1 MALESAPTNTRKA
14 FCVKE
19 MSETIDF
26 TGLELTKTGYENTK
40 ALLADSRY
48 TEHADSYPVIAD
60 FIAFKE
66 KTATPDKSSGWYIP
80 SIGQLK
86 EMVIRYYGFEDVT
99 ANSVFVNAV
108 DAIDGANNF
117 VHPTTSARYV
127 LSSSI
132 SNKSLA
138 PITLTNGVLDA
149 NTRVQTIF
157 NANPKNEGVQGQIR
171 PILTILE

>member
-1 MALESAPTNTRKA
+1 
-14 FCVKE
+14 
-19 MSETIDF
+19 
-26 TGLELTKTGYENTK
+26 
-40 ALLADSRY
+40 
-48 TEHADSYPVIAD
+48 
-60 FIAFKE
+60 
-66 KTATPDKSSGWYIP
+66 
-80 SIGQLK
+80 
-86 EMVIRYYGFEDVT
+86 MVIRYYGFEDVT